1 MNNMKEYEANVMT
14 YSVGEDNSME
24 LLEEWSGSELFEAAT
39 ELEALNEAVNSLKRE
54 HEEGLIGNPVGTKA
68 ETMVAEEF
76 MQGAVMWNINDF
88 KYIDIVKMK
97 EWE

>member
-14 YSVGEDNSME
+14 YSVGSTTME